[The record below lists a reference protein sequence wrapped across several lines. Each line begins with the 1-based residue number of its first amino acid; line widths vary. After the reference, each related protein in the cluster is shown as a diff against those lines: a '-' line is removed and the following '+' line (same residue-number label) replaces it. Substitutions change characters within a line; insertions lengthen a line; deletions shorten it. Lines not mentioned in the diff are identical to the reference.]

1 MYLKSAN
8 WSQKNVYIIVPYL
21 FNYDIINKDNIFYV
35 KKKKNVFLLSCMR
48 SNINGS
54 MMIKEI

>member
-35 KKKKNVFLLSCMR
+35 EKKNGFLIILCVLLVQ
-48 SNINGS
+48 GQY
-54 MMIKEI
+54 